1 MLRYSGIV
9 FSRVSGDKTEEAC
22 REIKAAA
29 YVEKSEGEDGRE
41 ADGKRV
47 SKWQESECEQQR

>member
-1 MLRYSGIV
+1 LLRYSGIV

-29 YVEKSEGEDGRE
+29 YVEKSERGRRRE
-41 ADGKRV
+41 VEQVVRLRV
-47 SKWQESECEQQR
+47 CVQQR

>member
-1 MLRYSGIV
+1 MVRLLRYSGIE

-29 YVEKSEGEDGRE
+29 YVEKSERGRRRE
-41 ADGKRV
+41 VEQVVRLRV
-47 SKWQESECEQQR
+47 CVQQR